1 MRSLTVDWSVY
12 FGDSRGPARTN
23 RQKRLFPL
31 QLSEVDRVLV
41 CCLESSQSVIRRS
54 HRVEQRCFDELGHSA
69 IRSICQVCGGV
80 HSEAGRNVQMGGGG
94 GSEEKLACFI
104 VDFHSFAVTL
114 FGVFSFRQTQTFLQK

>member
-69 IRSICQVCGGV
+69 IKASVRSVGG
-80 HSEAGRNVQMGGGG
+80 SIQRLAGMCKWGGG